1 MMVEEA
7 EAEEE
12 EEEKVEVEL
21 EAIGT
26 GTLVAGLTM
35 AGSVDRSVVLT
46 VGDETMVEEAVAAVA
61 TSTSGIEMAVVEW
74 VDRMGTINET

>member
-1 MMVEEA
+1 MIVEEA

-12 EEEKVEVEL
+12 EKVEVEVEL
-21 EAIGT
+21 QGIGT

-35 AGSVDRSVVLT
+35 AGSVDRSVVVT
-46 VGDETMVEEAVAAVA
+46 VGDETMVEEVVAAVA
-61 TSTSGIEMAVVEW
+61 TSTSGIEMAVAEW